1 MLLNIFGLLE
11 NFLNIFLIKNNGRS
25 FYFIFILSFASLCVP
40 LATASLWE
48 RSVAEIIQIEFVNI
62 SNNKATLVPC
72 VFIFELLTQWASH
85 RDAERKPH
93 CC

>member
-1 MLLNIFGLLE
+1 MPTVND
-11 NFLNIFLIKNNGRS
+11 NIFLRHCEYLRLKPAVSENVKQS
-25 FYFIFILSFASLCVP
+25 KS
-40 LATASLWE
+40 
-48 RSVAEIIQIEFVNI
+48 EFVNN